1 MMLQENKRNSLMNRS
16 QSAPITKQMKYNTT
30 PFSRGNDGKIPNI
43 AGNHPKSA
51 KKDTSILIKPMLGA
65 RPRTHINI
73 KRGPNA
79 KY

>member
-1 MMLQENKRNSLMNRS
+1 
-16 QSAPITKQMKYNTT
+16 MKYNTT

-51 KKDTSILIKPMLGA
+51 KKDTSILMKPMLGA
-65 RPRTHINI
+65 RPLTHINI
-73 KRGPNA
+73 KRGANS